1 MRSAVITSAGAAL
14 AAAGAFVLYRFD
26 PTVVHFYPPCV
37 FHALTGLQCPGC
49 GTTRALHHLLH
60 GDVGGAFRLNPMLFL
75 VAPFAAAS
83 AISRRFVTSP
93 ITAWTAAAVTIGWW
107 IVRNLPFWPW

>member
-1 MRSAVITSAGAAL
+1 VRSVIISIGAAIT

-26 PTVVHFYPPCV
+26 PAVVHFYPPCV
-37 FHALTGLQCPGC
+37 FHALTGLRCPGC
-49 GTTRALHHLLH
+49 GSTRALHHLLH
-60 GDVGGAFRLNPMLFL
+60 GDVAGAFRLNPMLFL
-75 VAPFAAAS
+75 VAPFAATS

-93 ITAWTAAAVTIGWW
+93 IVAWSAVAVTITWW